1 MKEQKAVIETIINS
15 AAIVLSATG
24 TTFLLNKDYFG
35 FALIVFAVLL
45 EFTKYLGRSRKLW

>member
-35 FALIVFAVLL
+35 FALIIFAVLL
-45 EFTKYLGRSRKLW
+45 EFIKYVGRSRKLW